1 MNAET
6 FKKKFVTFD
15 DTDKESLENVLSI
28 IEDVKKNSD
37 SALKKYTEQFDG
49 QTVEDFR
56 VPEEKLKRSFENLS
70 DEEKNA
76 LILIKDRIADYQQ
89 SIKYKDYQ
97 DGEFSYVYHPLERIG
112 IYIPGGT
119 ALYPS
124 SVLMSAVPAAVAGVK
139 DIVAVT
145 PTFTDENITFAA
157 LYIAGVTEVYTAGG
171 AQAVAALAYGTESIK
186 KVDKITGPGN
196 KYVALAKKQVFG
208 DVGIDM
214 IAGPSEILL
223 YVDDTADYTAVA
235 YDVFAQAEHDV
246 NARTFLL
253 AESSNVIEAVQ
264 SEIDR
269 LIGEQQR
276 TDVIRESLNNNHY
289 QIIDSRE
296 NLLEIINYIAPEHV
310 SIQHREEQVISK
322 NIRYAGAV
330 FIGKYSP
337 EAIGDYAAGPSHV
350 LPTNQTGRFSHG
362 LNVNDFLTSHAV
374 IQLKEGTYNSIAD
387 AAKTIAKKEGL
398 YAHYESLNIRTER

>member
-6 FKKKFVTFD
+6 FKQNFTAD
-15 DTDKESLENVLSI
+15 DSTDKESLDNVLSI
-28 IEDVKKNSD
+28 IEDVKQNKD
-37 SALKKYTEQFDG
+37 DALKKYTAQFDG
-49 QTVEDFR
+49 QKIEDFK
-56 VPEEKLKRSFENLS
+56 VPAEKLKNSFDNLS
-70 DEEKNA
+70 IDEQNS
-76 LILIKDRIADYQQ
+76 LILIKERIADYQQ
-89 SIKYKDYQ
+89 SIKYKDFE

-124 SVLMSAVPAAVAGVK
+124 SVLMTAVPATAAGVGN
-139 DIVAVT
+139 IVAVT
-145 PTFTDENITFAA
+145 PTFTEDNITFAA
-157 LYIAGVTEVYTAGG
+157 LYLAGVTEVYTVGG
-171 AQAVAALAYGTESIK
+171 AQAIAALAYGTESIK
-186 KVDKITGPGN
+186 KVDKIVGPGN

-223 YVDDTADYTAVA
+223 YVDESADYTAVA
-235 YDVFAQAEHDV
+235 YDIFAQAEHDV

-253 AESSNVIEAVQ
+253 ADNQEVIEGIQ
-264 SEIDR
+264 SEVDR
-269 LIGEQQR
+269 LISSQVR
-276 TDVIRESLNNNHY
+276 ADVIRESLKNNHY
-289 QIIDSRE
+289 QIADTREALIDV
-296 NLLEIINYIAPEHV
+296 INFIAPEHV
-310 SIQHREEQVISK
+310 SIQHADEQNISRK
-322 NIRYAGAV
+322 IRYAGAV

-374 IQLKEGTYNSIAD
+374 INLKEGTYNNITE
-387 AAKTIAKKEGL
+387 AAKTIAQKEGL
-398 YAHYESLNIRTER
+398 DAHYESLNIRTER

>member
-89 SIKYKDYQ
+89 SIKYKNYQ

-124 SVLMSAVPAAVAGVK
+124 SVLMSAVPAVVAGVK

-145 PTFTDENITFAA
+145 PTFTDENITLAA

-223 YVDDTADYTAVA
+223 YVDDTADYTAIA

>member
-196 KYVALAKKQVFG
+196 K
-208 DVGIDM
+208 
-214 IAGPSEILL
+214 
-223 YVDDTADYTAVA
+223 
-235 YDVFAQAEHDV
+235 
-246 NARTFLL
+246 
-253 AESSNVIEAVQ
+253 
-264 SEIDR
+264 
-269 LIGEQQR
+269 
-276 TDVIRESLNNNHY
+276 
-289 QIIDSRE
+289 
-296 NLLEIINYIAPEHV
+296 
-310 SIQHREEQVISK
+310 
-322 NIRYAGAV
+322 
-330 FIGKYSP
+330 
-337 EAIGDYAAGPSHV
+337 
-350 LPTNQTGRFSHG
+350 
-362 LNVNDFLTSHAV
+362 
-374 IQLKEGTYNSIAD
+374 
-387 AAKTIAKKEGL
+387 
-398 YAHYESLNIRTER
+398 

>member
-6 FKKKFVTFD
+6 FKQNFTAD
-15 DTDKESLENVLSI
+15 DSTDKESLDNVLSI
-28 IEDVKKNSD
+28 IEDVKQNKD
-37 SALKKYTEQFDG
+37 DALKKYTAQFDG
-49 QTVEDFR
+49 QKIEDFK
-56 VPEEKLKRSFENLS
+56 VPAEKLKNSFDNLS
-70 DEEKNA
+70 IDEQNS
-76 LILIKDRIADYQQ
+76 LILIKERIADYQQ
-89 SIKYKDYQ
+89 SIKYKDFE

-124 SVLMSAVPAAVAGVK
+124 SVLMTAVPATAAGVGN
-139 DIVAVT
+139 IVAVT
-145 PTFTDENITFAA
+145 PTFTEDNITFAA
-157 LYIAGVTEVYTAGG
+157 LYLAGVTEVYTVGG
-171 AQAVAALAYGTESIK
+171 AQAIAALAYGTESIK
-186 KVDKITGPGN
+186 KVDKIVGPGN

-223 YVDDTADYTAVA
+223 YVDESADYSAVA
-235 YDVFAQAEHDV
+235 YDIFAQAEHDV

-253 AESSNVIEAVQ
+253 ADNQEVIEGIQ
-264 SEIDR
+264 SEVDR
-269 LIGEQQR
+269 LISSQVR
-276 TDVIRESLNNNHY
+276 ADVIRESLKNNHY
-289 QIIDSRE
+289 QIADTREALIDVI
-296 NLLEIINYIAPEHV
+296 NLIAPEHV
-310 SIQHREEQVISK
+310 SIQHADEQNISRK
-322 NIRYAGAV
+322 IRYAGAV

-374 IQLKEGTYNSIAD
+374 INLKEGTYNNIAE
-387 AAKTIAKKEGL
+387 AAKTIAQKEGL
-398 YAHYESLNIRTER
+398 DAHYESLNIRTER

>member
-37 SALKKYTEQFDG
+37 SALKKYKEQFDG

-145 PTFTDENITFAA
+145 PTFTDENITLAA

-223 YVDDTADYTAVA
+223 YVDDTADYTAIA